1 MAETNFVRPARTPN
15 TQVAWTIT
23 PRVEVFT
30 TDDSDT
36 LAAGINA
43 WVDDLSTPVVPT
55 LRYEILDI
63 KYTSAPMSNV
73 IMFSALVHYNIWQ
86 RV

>member
-1 MAETNFVRPARTPN
+1 MAETNFVRPARTPIA
-15 TQVAWTIT
+15 QGEWYII

-36 LAAGINA
+36 LAAGINE
-43 WVDDLSTPVVPT
+43 WVDTLAAPVEPT
-55 LRYEILDI
+55 RRYEILDI
-63 KYTSAPMSNV
+63 KYTSASTSNV
-73 IMFSALVHYNIWQ
+73 VMFSALVHYNIWQ